1 MKPPIPDQLLQQLS
15 DFIVRHFGLYF
26 PEARRRDLAQKIA
39 NAARDFDFTDPQ
51 EFITWLMSAPL
62 TRDHDDVLV
71 NHLTVGE
78 TYFFRE
84 PKSFDVLEQQ
94 LLPELIRSRRG
105 TNQQL
110 RIWCA
115 GCSSGEEPYSI
126 AILLTKLLPDLAQ
139 WQISILASDINPHFL
154 AKARQGIYND
164 WSFRGVPLRV
174 KNQFFTPLPDG
185 RRAIIP
191 AIKNMVTFNRLNL
204 ARDLFPA
211 LPTTDQSLDFIFCRN
226 VLMYF
231 EQEQMR
237 RVIHHFH
244 GALAEGGWLI
254 VSPSEVSHNLYRP
267 FETVSFTDAIFYRKN
282 SSRQTVVPLFP
293 ESFDLPP
300 AVAAEPFLL
309 TEPFSPA
316 SHEPV
321 AALQPPLR
329 AELLPEPPGE
339 AAALPEESGLSL
351 ARTLANQGM
360 LAEAQLLV
368 EQSLAADRLKPEVH
382 YLYATI
388 REEQGAVDEAVAA
401 LRTALYLDQDF
412 VLAHFS
418 LAHLLR
424 RQGKRR
430 EASRHFSNARTLLE
444 QYRLD
449 DLLPGAEG
457 MTAGRLAATIAT
469 DRTGKP

>member
-1 MKPPIPDQLLQQLS
+1 MTLRIPDQLLQQLS
-15 DFIVRHFGLYF
+15 EFIVRHFGLFF
-26 PEARRRDLAQKIA
+26 PEARWRDLAQKIA
-39 NAARDFDFTDPQ
+39 HAARDFDFTDPQ
-51 EFITWLMSAPL
+51 EFITWLMTTPL
-62 TRDHDDVLV
+62 TRVQDDTLV

-84 PKSFDVLEQQ
+84 PKSFDILEQQ

-126 AILLTKLLPDLAQ
+126 AILLTKLLPDLDQ
-139 WQISILASDINPHFL
+139 WQISILATDINPHSL
-154 AKARQGIYND
+154 TKASQGVYND
-164 WSFRGVPLRV
+164 WSFRGVSLWV

-191 AIKNMVTFNRLNL
+191 AIKNMVTFTRLNL
-204 ARDLFPA
+204 VRDLFPA
-211 LPTTDQSLDFIFCRN
+211 LPTTPRGLDFIFCRN

-254 VSPSEVSHNLYRP
+254 VSPSEVSHNLYLP
-267 FETVSFTDAIFYRKN
+267 FETVSFTDAVFYRKN
-282 SSRQTVVPLFP
+282 SSHQTVVPLLLEP
-293 ESFDLPP
+293 LDLPLAVPAEPLLMTELPLAGSREP
-300 AVAAEPFLL
+300 AVSSRPL
-309 TEPFSPA
+309 
-316 SHEPV
+316 
-321 AALQPPLR
+321 LR
-329 AELLPEPPGE
+329 AEHNPEPSAE
-339 AAALPEESGLSL
+339 TTEVPEETTLSV
-351 ARTLANQGM
+351 ARTLANQGR

-368 EQSLAADRLKPEVH
+368 EQSLAADRLNPEAH

-401 LRTALYLDQDF
+401 LRKSLYLDQDF

-418 LAHLLR
+418 LAHLLQ

-430 EASRHFSNARTLLE
+430 EASRHFTNTRALLE

-457 MTAGRLAATIAT
+457 MTAGRLAETIAT
-469 DRTGKP
+469 ARTGKP